1 MQHGFTAVVGLFT
14 DNSYGNVSRDLDNMW
29 GGTYGAELHNP
40 DFVEMAEAYGVK
52 GMKVD
57 EPENVGAAVADAI
70 QMDRPVLI
78 EVPVG
83 RMPQPAMYRG
93 SDPVK

>member
-1 MQHGFTAVVGLFT
+1 VFN
-14 DNSYGNVSRDLDNMW
+14 DNAYGNVSRDLDNMW

-57 EPENVGAAVADAI
+57 EVEKVGEAVADAI
-70 QMDRPVLI
+70 QLDRPVLI

-83 RMPQPAMYRG
+83 RMPQPAMFRG

>member
-1 MQHGFTAVVGLFT
+1 
-14 DNSYGNVSRDLDNMW
+14 
-29 GGTYGAELHNP
+29 
-40 DFVEMAEAYGVK
+40 
-52 GMKVD
+52 MKVD
-57 EPENVGAAVADAI
+57 EMEAVGPAVADAI

-83 RMPQPAMYRG
+83 RMPQPAMFRG